1 MFMYC
6 HARVLGARRRISA
19 KTSWEYLSERAVIR
33 RKSALI
39 KAYNRH
45 NKTSRYVEDF
55 TPHAVRRIYIIA
67 LLSAWAGGIL
77 VYSSAP
83 CNGLISKTFLVINST
98 AVILPK
104 TISIGKASTPPTC

>member
-1 MFMYC
+1 MYC

-55 TPHAVRRIYIIA
+55 TPHSVRRIRMCFADAKRLDTIA
-67 LLSAWAGGIL
+67 QVMLTRPCDRAGGIL
-77 VYSSAP
+77 VYSCESG
-83 CNGLISKTFLVINST
+83 NGII
-98 AVILPK
+98 A
-104 TISIGKASTPPTC
+104 